1 MIVVLCKK
9 IFYTKTFPTRT
20 FEKGIMSCI
29 FFSIYE
35 ILTNPLSTSD
45 VRILISNIYV
55 ETAFAIQR
63 TKAII
68 FSRVLNTP
76 LKL

>member
-1 MIVVLCKK
+1 MH
-9 IFYTKTFPTRT
+9 
-20 FEKGIMSCI
+20 

-35 ILTNPLSTSD
+35 TLTNPSSTSD

-55 ETAFAIQR
+55 EAAFAIQR
-63 TKAII
+63 TKAKI
-68 FSRVLNTP
+68 FSWFLNTP

>member
-29 FFSIYE
+29 FFQFMK
-35 ILTNPLSTSD
+35 PLPTLPSTSD

-55 ETAFAIQR
+55 EAAFAIQR
-63 TKAII
+63 TKAKI
-68 FSRVLNTP
+68 FSWFLNTP